1 MGNSPTIHEVPTDDD
16 RPLLMQFKNKLYDIR
31 GFAAKHPGG
40 RKVLEKVAGS
50 SIDKFMNGEERILGV
65 KHEHSKA
72 AFEILER
79 YSLDQTFKV
88 GIFLRGEARMTTS
101 NQGLGTSHT

>member
-1 MGNSPTIHEVPTDDD
+1 MQIFKLSSNMGMDRITTAAKAAQIDDD
-16 RPLLMQFKNKLYDIR
+16 RPLLMQFNNKLYDIR

-79 YSLDQTFKV
+79 YSLDSTFKV
-88 GIFLRGEARMTTS
+88 GIFLRGEA
-101 NQGLGTSHT
+101 